1 MRIYHPQ
8 HGILF
13 TTDQAEIDRLIS
25 TGGAE
30 FDVNEKPWKKK
41 EPIAE
46 SIEEVK
52 IKVIEEKEE
61 IKPELT
67 IHVPK
72 RGRPAKHG
80 NY

>member
-25 TGGAE
+25 TGGSE
-30 FDVNEKPWKKK
+30 FDVNEKPWVKKQILI
-41 EPIAE
+41 EAIE
-46 SIEEVK
+46 SDVEEV
-52 IKVIEEKEE
+52 VNPAYE
-61 IKPELT
+61 IT
-67 IHVPK
+67 IPK

-80 NY
+80 NN